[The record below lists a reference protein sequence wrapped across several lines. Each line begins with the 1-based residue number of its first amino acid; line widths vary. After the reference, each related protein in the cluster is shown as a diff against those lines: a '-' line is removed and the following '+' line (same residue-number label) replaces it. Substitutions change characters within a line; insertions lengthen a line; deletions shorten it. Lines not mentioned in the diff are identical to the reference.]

1 MFNHTLNDANNQYFD
16 IVVWKDENGKP
27 GEEIYRLQNQRPQWQ
42 DQRYQFTYYK
52 FDETVTTANAFYLGI
67 EQRSDALINIGFDT
81 SIDNIQYNFINTNGS
96 WQQSSKHGSLMIRP
110 VVGDSYYIGVEENGP
125 STGSGTFM
133 VYPNPVSNLLH
144 IESDIKGGQVSI
156 YDLMGK
162 KVFTGEYQTVIP
174 VDQFTDGMYLLSITT
189 DEGQVINQKF
199 IIRK

>member
-1 MFNHTLNDANNQYFD
+1 
-16 IVVWKDENGKP
+16 
-27 GEEIYRLQNQRPQWQ
+27 
-42 DQRYQFTYYK
+42 
-52 FDETVTTANAFYLGI
+52 
-67 EQRSDALINIGFDT
+67 
-81 SIDNIQYNFINTNGS
+81 
-96 WQQSSKHGSLMIRP
+96 
-110 VVGDSYYIGVEENGP
+110 
-125 STGSGTFM
+125 M

-162 KVFTGEYQTVIP
+162 KVFAGKYQTVIP

>member
-1 MFNHTLNDANNQYFD
+1 
-16 IVVWKDENGKP
+16 
-27 GEEIYRLQNQRPQWQ
+27 
-42 DQRYQFTYYK
+42 
-52 FDETVTTANAFYLGI
+52 
-67 EQRSDALINIGFDT
+67 
-81 SIDNIQYNFINTNGS
+81 
-96 WQQSSKHGSLMIRP
+96 MIRP
-110 VVGDSYYIGVEENGP
+110 VVGNSYYIGIEENGP

-162 KVFTGEYQTVIP
+162 KVFGGKYQTVIP

-189 DEGQVINQKF
+189 DEGLVINQKF